1 MELSVDAKAQMKSGD
16 QSSSSAPKPKR
27 EHKKSKSTDVEKI
40 GEINSLSDGVNAP
53 SAEKLDIVKKTSQ
66 EVTKEVEV
74 WATDCWKIYLKLGF
88 VDSGTERLY
97 ISPYKANYF
106 HYLPFALLFM

>member
-1 MELSVDAKAQMKSGD
+1 MELSVNSKAEMKSVD

-40 GEINSLSDGVNAP
+40 VEINSVSDGGLIP
-53 SAEKLDIVKKTSQ
+53 SAKKLDTLKKTSQ

-74 WATDCWKIYLKLGF
+74 
-88 VDSGTERLY
+88 
-97 ISPYKANYF
+97 
-106 HYLPFALLFM
+106 